1 MEYNPDLPFYK
12 RLHWQVLA
20 AMILGSLA
28 GVTFGEAGAEAIG
41 WIGELFMRLLRM
53 IIVPL
58 VLTSI
63 VSGVASVGGGRAVGR
78 LFGKT
83 LGYYVVSS
91 FLAASVGLLMV
102 NLIRPGVDSNIV
114 EASTD
119 PMLVDTP
126 DSFIQLILD
135 IVPINF
141 VGAAGTGDMLAII
154 FFCIVFG
161 AAITT
166 LPERPRVIITDIFD
180 AFF

>member
-1 MEYNPDLPFYK
+1 MLIGRGPQLDETRSRPPRCRRDEPTRLSPRPSIPSSEQIPMEYNPDLPFYR

-102 NLIRPGVDSNIV
+102 NLYRPGVGSNIV
-114 EASTD
+114 EASTGTMRWD
-119 PMLVDTP
+119 APE
-126 DSFIQLILD
+126 SFIRVVL
-135 IVPINF
+135 
-141 VGAAGTGDMLAII
+141 GR
-154 FFCIVFG
+154 
-161 AAITT
+161 
-166 LPERPRVIITDIFD
+166 LP
-180 AFF
+180 

>member
-20 AMILGSLA
+20 AMILGSLL

-91 FLAASVGLLMV
+91 FLAA
-102 NLIRPGVDSNIV
+102 
-114 EASTD
+114 
-119 PMLVDTP
+119 
-126 DSFIQLILD
+126 
-135 IVPINF
+135 
-141 VGAAGTGDMLAII
+141 
-154 FFCIVFG
+154 
-161 AAITT
+161 
-166 LPERPRVIITDIFD
+166 
-180 AFF
+180 